1 MRCVPQHLPEG
12 SGPRPACE
20 RHRAMREHQ
29 GDAALGASARRP
41 EPFGAQLSSAPALA
55 IRLLFRRCAGSD
67 AREAGPRAQRRAA
80 EPLRA
85 VSPRRRRPAGGGR
98 LPSPR
103 VGAWLDPQTHRVW
116 LWTARRGRVARRPA
130 GTPAAYSVSDSRRP
144 GQSTPKGPTILPNCT
159 NSACALARTGLP
171 PTPQVRGRLGFGLR
185 AEPGGNVREWK
196 ALLFQLRPPEGAPS
210 PQTPRPPPGPR
221 PAAEEGKGQLK
232 QDAVA
237 DAERGR
243 LLPYP
248 EGLPFR
254 PAASGSVVRLGLGEG
269 SRLDSTGVLSLGS
282 GHHGSVWPPLWSSGN
297 PRSAELGYPT
307 AAVQLAALSAPSS
320 REDRSEPVN
329 TGGARYLG
337 NVVRKP
343 EGMQDRPH
351 RLPPP
356 PQFLERAGQTET
368 SSLLRG
374 DGKWCCRFQCPM
386 ANIIL
391 MFRHSPRA
399 QVM

>member
-1 MRCVPQHLPEG
+1 MWPGGPQAHPQ
-12 SGPRPACE
+12 PTACLT
-20 RHRAMREHQ
+20 R
-29 GDAALGASARRP
+29 
-41 EPFGAQLSSAPALA
+41 
-55 IRLLFRRCAGSD
+55 
-67 AREAGPRAQRRAA
+67 
-80 EPLRA
+80 
-85 VSPRRRRPAGGGR
+85 GG
-98 LPSPR
+98 
-103 VGAWLDPQTHRVW
+103 
-116 LWTARRGRVARRPA
+116 RGRVPQKAPPSSQTARTLPGPA
-130 GTPAAYSVSDSRRP
+130 
-144 GQSTPKGPTILPNCT
+144 
-159 NSACALARTGLP
+159 ARTGLP

-210 PQTPRPPPGPR
+210 PQTPRPPRGPR

-237 DAERGR
+237 DTERGR

-269 SRLDSTGVLSLGS
+269 SRLDSTGVLSRGS

-307 AAVQLAALSAPSS
+307 AAVQLAALSAPSA
-320 REDRSEPVN
+320 REDRCRCPALRKDLERSEPVN
-329 TGGARYLG
+329 TGGTRYLG

-386 ANIIL
+386 ANILISL
-391 MFRHSPRA
+391 PQRRGVTRVCKVIGGIKWQNKRA
-399 QVM
+399 DADSIQGGWAGALGGALPLTAGRCWEKSAFGL